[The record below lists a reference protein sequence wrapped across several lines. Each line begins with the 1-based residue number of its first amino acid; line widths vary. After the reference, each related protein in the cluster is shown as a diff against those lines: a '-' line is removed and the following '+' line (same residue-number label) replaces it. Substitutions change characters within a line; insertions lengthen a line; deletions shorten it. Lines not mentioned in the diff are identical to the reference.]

1 MLFLVAPIFIDRYDY
16 LREYFY
22 VKKDQ
27 SFILVIERG
36 LMSIARKYWLML
48 FGFGFSY
55 LGNWVNLV
63 ALNLLVWHLTES
75 PTAMASIFIVG
86 PTARI
91 LTSFFAGSII
101 DRSNK
106 QKLMIY
112 SDIIR
117 GILILLLP
125 FTSSIW
131 LIYCVLFSSNIASSF
146 FGPSSTYYISKYIP
160 DEDKQSFNAI
170 LGMFSS
176 GSFLIGP
183 ALAGFI
189 IAISNVYVAFWF
201 NALTF
206 FICALSIFKLPVVE
220 DHQAMHRKPIT
231 WRMLKED
238 YGIVYAYI
246 KKEQVFAKVFLYFQ
260 GALMIAFALDSQEAT
275 FIKQNL
281 QASDSLYGVI
291 VSIAGIGAI
300 IGGANA
306 ARYAKRFSTRQ
317 YIVYGLLLTT
327 ICYTLFYSSPNVIMA
342 IVSFIAL
349 GICMS
354 FCNAGYSTFYQISV
368 PTSIM
373 GRFGS
378 VSTMVINVL
387 QIVFTLAL
395 GLLAEW
401 LSLQMVC
408 ITFGIVAIFISLV
421 LYVFMHSKSAYE
433 GLKEEIV

>member
-1 MLFLVAPIFIDRYDY
+1 MNNI
-16 LREYFY
+16 
-22 VKKDQ
+22 
-27 SFILVIERG
+27 
-36 LMSIARKYWLML
+36 RKYHLIL

-55 LGNWVNLV
+55 LGNWVHLV

-75 PTAMASIFIVG
+75 PAAMASVFIVG
-86 PTARI
+86 PIARI

-106 QKLMIY
+106 QRLMIY

-117 GILILLLP
+117 GALIMLLP
-125 FTSSIW
+125 FMPSIW
-131 LIYCVLFSSNIASSF
+131 LIYSVLFLSNVASSF

-160 DEDKQSFNAI
+160 DKDKQSFNAI

-183 ALAGFI
+183 ALAGVI
-189 IAISNVYVAFWF
+189 IAISNVSVAIWF

-206 FICALSIFKLPVVE
+206 FVCALAIYKLPEVE
-220 DHQAMHRKPIT
+220 DHQEMYRQPIN
-231 WRMLKED
+231 WKMLKED
-238 YGIVYAYI
+238 YRIIYSFI
-246 KKEQVFAKVFLYFQ
+246 KEERAFAKVFLYFQ

-275 FIKQNL
+275 FIKQDL

-291 VSIAGIGAI
+291 VSLAGIGAI
-300 IGGANA
+300 IGGALA
-306 ARYAKRFSTRQ
+306 TRYGKKFSTRQ
-317 YIVYGLLLTT
+317 YIVYGLVLTMV
-327 ICYTLFYSSPNVIMA
+327 CYTLFYASPNVTMA
-342 IVSFIAL
+342 IISFILL

-354 FCNAGYSTFYQISV
+354 FCNAGYSTFYQLSV
-368 PTSIM
+368 PTDIM

-378 VSTMVINVL
+378 VSTMVINAL

-401 LSLQMVC
+401 FSLQMVC
-408 ITFGIVAIFISLV
+408 ILFGVVAICISLV
-421 LYVFMHSKSAYE
+421 LWVFMYSKKAHKC
-433 GLKEEIV
+433 LKEGIV

>member
-1 MLFLVAPIFIDRYDY
+1 MRII
-16 LREYFY
+16 
-22 VKKDQ
+22 
-27 SFILVIERG
+27 
-36 LMSIARKYWLML
+36 RKYRLIL

-86 PTARI
+86 PIARI

-131 LIYCVLFSSNIASSF
+131 LIYGVLFLSNIASSF
-146 FGPSSTYYISKYIP
+146 FGPSSTYYIAKYVP
-160 DEDKQSFNAI
+160 DKDKQSFNAI
-170 LGMFSS
+170 LGIFSS

-189 IAISNVYVAFWF
+189 IALSDVSVAIWF

-206 FICALSIFKLPVVE
+206 FVCALAIFKLPVV
-220 DHQAMHRKPIT
+220 DDRQDMHRQRLT
-231 WRMLKED
+231 WQMLKED

-246 KKEQVFAKVFLYFQ
+246 KKEQAFAKVFLYFQ

-281 QASDSLYGVI
+281 QASDSLYGVM

-300 IGGANA
+300 IGGAMA

-317 YIVYGLLLTT
+317 YIIYGLLLTT
-327 ICYTLFYSSPNVIMA
+327 ICYTLFYLSPNVAMGTI
-342 IVSFIAL
+342 SFIAL

-354 FCNAGYSTFYQISV
+354 FCNAGYSTFYQLSV
-368 PTSIM
+368 PSAIM

-378 VSTMVINVL
+378 VSTMVVNML

-395 GLLAEW
+395 GMLADW
-401 LSLQMVC
+401 LSLQLVC
-408 ITFGIVAIFISLV
+408 IVFGILAIFISLV

>member
-1 MLFLVAPIFIDRYDY
+1 
-16 LREYFY
+16 
-22 VKKDQ
+22 
-27 SFILVIERG
+27 
-36 LMSIARKYWLML
+36 MSIARKYWLIL

-86 PTARI
+86 PIARI

-131 LIYCVLFSSNIASSF
+131 LI
-146 FGPSSTYYISKYIP
+146 SKYIP

-189 IAISNVYVAFWF
+189 IAISNISIAFWF

-206 FICALSIFKLPVVE
+206 FICALSIFKLPAVE
-220 DHQAMHRKPIT
+220 DHQDMHRKPIT

-300 IGGANA
+300 IGGAMA

-327 ICYTLFYSSPNVIMA
+327 LCYTLFYSSPNVTMA
-342 IVSFIAL
+342 IISFIAL
-349 GICMS
+349 GVCMS

-408 ITFGIVAIFISLV
+408 IVFGIVAIFLSLV

-433 GLKEEIV
+433 GLKEEII

>member
-1 MLFLVAPIFIDRYDY
+1 MRMI
-16 LREYFY
+16 
-22 VKKDQ
+22 
-27 SFILVIERG
+27 
-36 LMSIARKYWLML
+36 RKYQLIL

-75 PTAMASIFIVG
+75 PAAMASIFIVG
-86 PTARI
+86 PIARI

-101 DRSNK
+101 DRTNK

-131 LIYCVLFSSNIASSF
+131 LIYCVLFLSNIASSF
-146 FGPSSTYYISKYIP
+146 FGPSSTYYISKYVP

-189 IAISNVYVAFWF
+189 IAISNVQVAIWF

-206 FICALSIFKLPVVE
+206 FVCALVIYKLPRVE
-220 DHQAMHRKPIT
+220 DHQEVRRQPIT
-231 WRMLKED
+231 WQLLKED
-238 YGIVYAYI
+238 YIIVHSFI
-246 KKEQVFAKVFLYFQ
+246 KKEQVFTKVFLYFQ

-281 QASDSLYGVI
+281 EASDSLYGVI
-291 VSIAGIGAI
+291 VSITGVGAI
-300 IGGANA
+300 IGGALA
-306 ARYAKRFSTRQ
+306 ARYAKKFSTRQ

-327 ICYTLFYSSPNVIMA
+327 ISYTLFYASPNVTMA
-342 IVSFIAL
+342 IISFIAL

-354 FCNAGYSTFYQISV
+354 FCNAGYSTFYQLSV
-368 PTSIM
+368 PTTIM

-378 VSTMVINVL
+378 VSTMVISIL
-387 QIVFTLAL
+387 QIIFTLVL
-395 GLLAEW
+395 GMLAEW
-401 LSLQMVC
+401 FSLQEVC
-408 ITFGIVAIFISLV
+408 ILFGAIAIIFSLV

>member
-1 MLFLVAPIFIDRYDY
+1 MRII
-16 LREYFY
+16 
-22 VKKDQ
+22 
-27 SFILVIERG
+27 
-36 LMSIARKYWLML
+36 RKYRLIL

-86 PTARI
+86 PIARI

-131 LIYCVLFSSNIASSF
+131 LIYGVLFLSNIASSF
-146 FGPSSTYYISKYIP
+146 FGPSSTYYISKYVP
-160 DEDKQSFNAI
+160 DKDKQSFNAI
-170 LGMFSS
+170 LGIFSS

-189 IAISNVYVAFWF
+189 IALSDVSVAIWF

-206 FICALSIFKLPVVE
+206 FVCALAIFKLPVV
-220 DHQAMHRKPIT
+220 DGRQDMHRQRLT
-231 WRMLKED
+231 WQMLKED

-246 KKEQVFAKVFLYFQ
+246 KKERAFAKVFLYFQ

-281 QASDSLYGVI
+281 QASDSLYGVM

-300 IGGANA
+300 IGGAMA

-317 YIVYGLLLTT
+317 YIIYGLLLTT
-327 ICYTLFYSSPNVIMA
+327 ICYTLFYLSPNVAMGTI
-342 IVSFIAL
+342 SFIAL

-354 FCNAGYSTFYQISV
+354 FCNAGYSTFYQLSV
-368 PTSIM
+368 PSAIM

-378 VSTMVINVL
+378 VSTMGVNML

-395 GLLAEW
+395 GILADW
-401 LSLQMVC
+401 LSLQLVC
-408 ITFGIVAIFISLV
+408 IVFGILAIFISLL

-433 GLKEEIV
+433 GLKKEIV